1 MLKMPMKNALLAT
14 TLGAAVL
21 AFPISLHWS
30 ATKTLSLSLD
40 TANAR
45 IGRPLSPGSIAGVHR
60 RVHRRA
66 ARRGYYYGA
75 GAYGAGVVGAAAA
88 AGAYHGYYGNYSHAG
103 DASTLPGSGYAL
115 VQFDNGYCQVWS
127 NGYPSGSGWTTL
139 AAGLPNWDAG
149 EAAYHYARA
158 QSVCHG

>member
-1 MLKMPMKNALLAT
+1 MRMKNSLFAI

-21 AFPISLHWS
+21 AVPISLHWS
-30 ATKTLSLSLD
+30 PTKTLSLSLD

-45 IGRPLSPGSIAGVHR
+45 IGHPLSPGSIAGVHR
-60 RVHRRA
+60 RVYRRA

-88 AGAYHGYYGNYSHAG
+88 GAYHGYYGNYGYAG
-103 DASTLPGSGYAL
+103 AVSTLPRAGYAL
-115 VQFDNGYCQVWS
+115 VQFDNGHCEVWS
-127 NGYPSGSGWTTL
+127 NGYPSGSGWRAL

-149 EAAYHYARA
+149 EAAYHYARS
-158 QSVCHG
+158 QGVCHR